1 MCIHDISPYLD
12 LDEVQTYTMMYTIN
26 STIAEMSRNVSVA
39 VIGLN
44 DMVSS
49 SMKREQL
56 MPFPLGLELLDT

>member
-1 MCIHDISPYLD
+1 MNS
-12 LDEVQTYTMMYTIN
+12 TMMYMIN
-26 STIAEMSRNVSVA
+26 STIAEMSRNMSDA

>member
-1 MCIHDISPYLD
+1 MNS
-12 LDEVQTYTMMYTIN
+12 TMMYMIN
-26 STIAEMSRNVSVA
+26 STIADMSRNVSVA

-49 SMKREQL
+49 SMKGEQL